1 MTSDSVP
8 TIAIS
13 QPPCTTLA
21 RCAVLRKV
29 STPKLSRDAEPQDER
44 KQPER
49 DRKLREAA
57 QKEPRPNT
65 SLAATMVKKKN
76 TRRGSIRS
84 APQGVRETNGAHDRG
99 CDQPGERECVDREL
113 RVGDRQ
119 VVLEL
124 ERAGDDACR
133 RDEREGA
140 RHARQGVRVG
150 LGPLLWQTPL
160 CN

>member
-65 SLAATMVKKKN
+65 SLAATMVKKEN

-84 APQGVRETNGAHDRG
+84 AHRACGKRTARTIVAAISQGNAIALIANCASETGR
-99 CDQPGERECVDREL
+99 
-113 RVGDRQ
+113 
-119 VVLEL
+119 
-124 ERAGDDACR
+124 
-133 RDEREGA
+133 
-140 RHARQGVRVG
+140 
-150 LGPLLWQTPL
+150 WSSS
-160 CN
+160 